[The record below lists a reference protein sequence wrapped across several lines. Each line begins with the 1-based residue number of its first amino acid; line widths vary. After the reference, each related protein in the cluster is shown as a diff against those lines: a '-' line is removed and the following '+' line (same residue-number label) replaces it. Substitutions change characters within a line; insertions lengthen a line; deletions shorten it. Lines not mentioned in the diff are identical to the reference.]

1 MIIFIIL
8 LLIGLFAIVFDIFNG
23 IKELYNN
30 QNNRETRLFLNE
42 RYYIV
47 VGTTTLDFKTLKV
60 LIELNNKKFIF
71 LKKDKKDKLILRLR
85 CYYCKND
92 NDLILINLPNLKDFA
107 KFFWYYLNINYSN
120 LKKDENEDKNCEY
133 ILMEAQKEID
143 KLKQQ
148 SKEMIDSANQNIYNI
163 LNNIKK
169 ESEEEID

>member
-23 IKELYNN
+23 IKKLYNN
-30 QNNRETRLFLNE
+30 QNNREVRLFLNE

-47 VGTTTLDFKTLKV
+47 TGTTTLDFKTLKV

-71 LKKDKKDKLILRLR
+71 QKKDKKDNLILR

-92 NDLILINLPNLKDFA
+92 NDLILISLPNLKDFA
-107 KFFWYYLNINYSN
+107 KFFWCYLNINYSN
-120 LKKDENEDKNCEY
+120 FKKDEDETKNYEC
-133 ILMEAQKEID
+133 ILMEALEEID

-148 SKEMIDSANQNIYNI
+148 SKEMIDSASQNMYNI

-169 ESEEEID
+169 